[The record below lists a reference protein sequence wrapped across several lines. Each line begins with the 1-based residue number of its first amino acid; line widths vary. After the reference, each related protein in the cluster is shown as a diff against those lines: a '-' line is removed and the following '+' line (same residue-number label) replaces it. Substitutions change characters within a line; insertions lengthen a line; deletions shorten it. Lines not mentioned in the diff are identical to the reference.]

1 MAAVHDENTCP
12 NQASTTRRSSTKA
25 ASSFSSAKIKKSNKH
40 KICNSNVSPIKRQTN
55 VAKLAALYD
64 YNNNGTSTI
73 QYKQH
78 PLRVPVSSAA
88 GVHRP
93 KSKAVIAN
101 RSAFDNKRDDGGSKL
116 QNNRLQD
123 KLPETILKQT
133 ISESNSEVL
142 DRANDDDDAKEN
154 ELLKVDEQEYKAPQ
168 QDAVAKQSVTST
180 TATAKPC
187 LEQDKATPSC
197 SAIKAN
203 DTSSSLLEDTNTTSQ
218 QQQLPPAIKYIS
230 QAILLILSIY
240 EVQHYYHLIPTSVVF
255 EMTGWCQHYHNST
268 STTAATITD
277 AVSNW
282 SEVLHVGFVL
292 SFYVRALMVSA
303 MITKQSM
310 TKKEKR
316 NGKVSLYTALIF
328 LFIAICW
335 VTILPI
341 FRDDCGSK
349 ACFFMER
356 NEDTHHMFKVS
367 SPRYSILDLLIT
379 KWYKSIRLLIRIKIK
394 SRVRKEVQRALL
406 SPFGIHGRLKKLF
419 TIIRWSKF
427 LAPLIGTCNKF
438 RGHIL
443 DMIQKRRQHN
453 TSKAAQQRWDVVLDA
468 LSKQSKLER
477 AVLKIQKCFREKR
490 EQKAKRRYELMK
502 PTVRETPGKHQ
513 MGNQIRERIR
523 ERLIEEQRLSRFK
536 LEQMEKLNSER
547 QMRRQVSQDERREI
561 TKHKE
566 SERKLK
572 KRLLLSPNTSFAVA
586 WKYITVTCVALEIS
600 QFIFAPILSGGELKK
615 MELDTFILKVLKV
628 SSSSH
633 ILATAMVPVVTAIF
647 FLDVFITF
655 FTGDLASS
663 TGTLIPKPFFTRYVV
678 PGIALQLVVNPTMI
692 EISQMVK
699 QMMIHAIHI
708 GPSLCFHLLLAIVP
722 FATLFYDL
730 LLDLIFDFVDSQNLN
745 LLKK

>member
-1 MAAVHDENTCP
+1 
-12 NQASTTRRSSTKA
+12 
-25 ASSFSSAKIKKSNKH
+25 
-40 KICNSNVSPIKRQTN
+40 
-55 VAKLAALYD
+55 
-64 YNNNGTSTI
+64 
-73 QYKQH
+73 
-78 PLRVPVSSAA
+78 
-88 GVHRP
+88 
-93 KSKAVIAN
+93 
-101 RSAFDNKRDDGGSKL
+101 
-116 QNNRLQD
+116 
-123 KLPETILKQT
+123 
-133 ISESNSEVL
+133 
-142 DRANDDDDAKEN
+142 
-154 ELLKVDEQEYKAPQ
+154 
-168 QDAVAKQSVTST
+168 
-180 TATAKPC
+180 
-187 LEQDKATPSC
+187 
-197 SAIKAN
+197 
-203 DTSSSLLEDTNTTSQ
+203 
-218 QQQLPPAIKYIS
+218 
-230 QAILLILSIY
+230 
-240 EVQHYYHLIPTSVVF
+240 
-255 EMTGWCQHYHNST
+255 
-268 STTAATITD
+268 
-277 AVSNW
+277 
-282 SEVLHVGFVL
+282 
-292 SFYVRALMVSA
+292 
-303 MITKQSM
+303 
-310 TKKEKR
+310 
-316 NGKVSLYTALIF
+316 
-328 LFIAICW
+328 
-335 VTILPI
+335 
-341 FRDDCGSK
+341 
-349 ACFFMER
+349 
-356 NEDTHHMFKVS
+356 
-367 SPRYSILDLLIT
+367 
-379 KWYKSIRLLIRIKIK
+379 
-394 SRVRKEVQRALL
+394 
-406 SPFGIHGRLKKLF
+406 
-419 TIIRWSKF
+419 
-427 LAPLIGTCNKF
+427 
-438 RGHIL
+438 
-443 DMIQKRRQHN
+443 MIQKRRQHN